1 MSSSDKKPLIP
12 SSHITV
18 KVKNQDDICVY
29 FRIKRDVE
37 LRKMMHAY
45 SDKVGVEMS
54 TLRFLFDGNRIKL
67 NQTPNELGLEDED
80 EIEAFGEQLGGFSFF
95 FHRHLREY

>member
-1 MSSSDKKPLIP
+1 
-12 SSHITV
+12 
-18 KVKNQDDICVY
+18 DDICVY

-45 SDKVGVEMS
+45 SAKVGVEMS

-95 FHRHLREY
+95 HHH